1 VAIEKATVLGID
13 AGGTSTRAR
22 VVAGEIV
29 LHACTG
35 GPGNPLTVHA
45 ETLAQH
51 YAQALDGCPVPA
63 VVAACA
69 AGAGDPQARRQ
80 IESLLAARFPLS
92 EIHVFPDYA
101 GAWMAAPSGTDV
113 VVLAGTGSVVCSRT
127 RDGGFVSSGGLGWI
141 LGDHG
146 SAARLGRALLEH
158 YCAAPDAQLASRV
171 ERLFG
176 TSAPTRIAA
185 AIQSSP
191 TPPAL
196 LATAAP
202 TLTAAADR
210 GERWAED
217 VLQSE
222 MGALAWTLLSHA
234 AAHLSPTG
242 PLTVALAGG
251 VWESAAA
258 QAIFASALIDSGLD
272 CSVAR
277 VQREPVEGAVRL
289 AVELSDGTSARH

>member
-1 VAIEKATVLGID
+1 
-13 AGGTSTRAR
+13 
-22 VVAGEIV
+22 
-29 LHACTG
+29 
-35 GPGNPLTVHA
+35 
-45 ETLAQH
+45 
-51 YAQALDGCPVPA
+51 

-80 IESLLAARFPLS
+80 IESLLADKFPGA

-101 GAWMAAPSGTDV
+101 AAWMAAPVGTNV
-113 VVLAGTGSVVCSRT
+113 VVLAGTGSVVCSRA

-158 YCAAPDAQLASRV
+158 YCAAPDAQLAGRL

-176 TSAPTRIAA
+176 ISAPTRIAA
-185 AIQSSP
+185 AIQSSS
-191 TPPAL
+191 TPPVL

-202 TLTAAADR
+202 TLTAAADS
-210 GERWAED
+210 GERWAHD

-222 MGALAWTLLSHA
+222 MGSLAQTLLSHA
-234 AAHLSPTG
+234 AAHLSPRG
-242 PLTVALAGG
+242 PLKVALTGG
-251 VWESAAA
+251 VWESPAA
-258 QAIFASALIDSGLD
+258 QAIFATALIDSGLD

-289 AVELSDGTSARH
+289 AMELSNGISARH